1 MNLQIDGK
9 RALISGATSGIGL
22 AIATTL
28 ADEGAAVII
37 AGRSKEKLERAR
49 QSVQSSS
56 GKKAEVVT
64 VTADLGTVEGVET
77 VISSVSDIDILV
89 NNLGIYEAKSF
100 FELQDSDWMQIFEI
114 NVMSSVRL
122 ARHYLRGML
131 ERNFGRIIFISS
143 ESGIMTPPEMIH
155 YGLTK
160 SAQLAVA
167 RGLAELTKGTKVTV
181 NSILPGPTMSEGIV
195 DFLRSI
201 SSKTDPT
208 LAEAEKE
215 FFEKHRSSSLLQ
227 RLIDPREIAN
237 LAAFIASPL
246 SSATN
251 GAALRAEGG
260 LVRTIY

>member
-1 MNLQIDGK
+1 VNLQIDGK

>member
-1 MNLQIDGK
+1 
-9 RALISGATSGIGL
+9 
-22 AIATTL
+22 
-28 ADEGAAVII
+28 
-37 AGRSKEKLERAR
+37 
-49 QSVQSSS
+49 
-56 GKKAEVVT
+56 
-64 VTADLGTVEGVET
+64 
-77 VISSVSDIDILV
+77 
-89 NNLGIYEAKSF
+89 
-100 FELQDSDWMQIFEI
+100 
-114 NVMSSVRL
+114 
-122 ARHYLRGML
+122 
-131 ERNFGRIIFISS
+131 
-143 ESGIMTPPEMIH
+143 
-155 YGLTK
+155 
-160 SAQLAVA
+160 
-167 RGLAELTKGTKVTV
+167 
-181 NSILPGPTMSEGIV
+181 MSEGIV

>member
-89 NNLGIYEAKSF
+89 NNPAFTKPSRF
-100 FELQDSDWMQIFEI
+100 
-114 NVMSSVRL
+114 SSCK
-122 ARHYLRGML
+122 
-131 ERNFGRIIFISS
+131 I
-143 ESGIMTPPEMIH
+143 
-155 YGLTK
+155 
-160 SAQLAVA
+160 
-167 RGLAELTKGTKVTV
+167 
-181 NSILPGPTMSEGIV
+181 PTGCRYS
-195 DFLRSI
+195 RS
-201 SSKTDPT
+201 T
-208 LAEAEKE
+208 
-215 FFEKHRSSSLLQ
+215 
-227 RLIDPREIAN
+227 
-237 LAAFIASPL
+237 
-246 SSATN
+246 
-251 GAALRAEGG
+251 
-260 LVRTIY
+260 